1 VRGVGLEND
10 GCNTVG
16 NDLRICETSINLES
30 TEAGF
35 AKSKPSR
42 RFCPR
47 ERQGA
52 IRDIK
57 ASHGDARRHCK

>member
-35 AKSKPSR
+35 AKSRTITPLLSSR
-42 RFCPR
+42 KAGSDPR
-47 ERQGA
+47 HQGIA
-52 IRDIK
+52 W
-57 ASHGDARRHCK
+57 